1 MKRKTTKRR
10 RKTGLSE
17 HRKTTRRRSKSH
29 SFLSDLT
36 NPTIAKNSAKNT
48 ISSALGGLGAVLVT
62 KNILPVTWG
71 KAGKLS
77 TGLIG
82 GFLLQNFGLSNI
94 GSSFTGGM
102 FALAF
107 QGGLLSDDGLNDD
120 TTFADDMVLSNS
132 PLYLDAEGT
141 PMVLEED
148 GETFRPMTE
157 GEAQQMGY

>member
-1 MKRKTTKRR
+1 M
-10 RKTGLSE
+10 
-17 HRKTTRRRSKSH
+17 
-29 SFLSDLT
+29 
-36 NPTIAKNSAKNT
+36 AC
-48 ISSALGGLGAVLVT
+48 
-62 KNILPVTWG
+62 
-71 KAGKLS
+71 
-77 TGLIG
+77 LIG

-141 PMVLEED
+141 PTIVRH
-148 GETFRPMTE
+148 GEKPVSLTINKKGKEIKVHCEYLQVFIILH
-157 GEAQQMGY
+157 